1 MSVSKH
7 FRLKLDVH
15 FIGSVVRFF
24 FLSFFY
30 SVRLFDHAVWL
41 LGVVWL
47 LCRRL
52 LIFLF
57 GYFLRRCPLF
67 FVVAVFSRPPI
78 TLPSMRAFVV

>member
-1 MSVSKH
+1 MCVSKH
-7 FRLKLDVH
+7 FRLKLDVN
-15 FIGSVVRFF
+15 FIGSVVFF
-24 FLSFFY
+24 FCLFSF
-30 SVRLFDHAVWL
+30 SCLFDHAVWL